1 MCLYFLQYISPWI
14 YPIWDSL
21 HFLDLGDFFLIHVR
35 KHFDY
40 NHFKCFL
47 RPFLFW
53 DPYNWN
59 VCAFNVVPEVSEMFV
74 YFHTFLKFC
83 FTAVF
88 FTILSSNLLIHSSA
102 IILLLILSSTFFIP
116 VIVLFISVCSLVLL
130 GLC

>member
-1 MCLYFLQYISPWI
+1 MYLCFLQCISPWI

-21 HFLDLGDFFLIHVR
+21 HFLDLGDYFLIHVR
-35 KHFDY
+35 KSFDY

-59 VCAFNVVPEVSEMFV
+59 VCAFNVVPEVSEMFIHFFFFIIL
-74 YFHTFLKFC
+74 FHSR
-83 FTAVF
+83 V
-88 FTILSSNLLIHSSA
+88 FTILSSSLLIHSSA
-102 IILLLILSSTFFIP
+102 IILLLILSSAFFIL

>member
-1 MCLYFLQYISPWI
+1 MYLCFLQCISPWI

-21 HFLDLGDFFLIHVR
+21 HFLDLGDYFLIHVR
-35 KHFDY
+35 KSFDY

-59 VCAFNVVPEVSEMFV
+59 VCAFNVVPEVSEMFIHFFFFIL
-74 YFHTFLKFC
+74 FHSR
-83 FTAVF
+83 V
-88 FTILSSNLLIHSSA
+88 FTILSSSLLIHSSA
-102 IILLLILSSTFFIP
+102 IILLLILSSAFFIL